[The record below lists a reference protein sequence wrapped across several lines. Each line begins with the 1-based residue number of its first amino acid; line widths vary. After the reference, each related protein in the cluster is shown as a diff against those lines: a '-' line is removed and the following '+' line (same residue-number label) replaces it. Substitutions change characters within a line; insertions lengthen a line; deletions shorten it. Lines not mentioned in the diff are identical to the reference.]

1 MQVNLILSVDNDGYI
16 GTGSNDLC
24 VKSRIDLNHFKNMTN
39 GKTVLMGL
47 NTFKSLPNDLHNRRM
62 IIISSTAK
70 REDVRGHEVYRS
82 IKEALM
88 VVKAH
93 DIFETVYIIG
103 GKYMF
108 EDGIHYA
115 KNVYLTRF
123 DSYCDNGN
131 VKLSIEF
138 IATLF
143 REFNRETLCLISEE
157 ESNGSVLDGVIYK
170 FSRKVSTNDFIC
182 MDTQTQTVKPF
193 EFFSQKSPSYA
204 YQLGV
209 LNV

>member
-1 MQVNLILSVDNDGYI
+1 MQVNLILSIDNDGYI
-16 GTGSNDLC
+16 GTSSNDLC
-24 VKSRIDLNHFKNMTN
+24 VKSHIDFNHFKNMTQ

-47 NTFKSLPNDLHNRRM
+47 NTFKSLPNDLPNRRM

-93 DIFETVYIIG
+93 DMFETVYIIG

-108 EDGIHYA
+108 EEGINYA

-123 DSYCDNGN
+123 DTYCDNGK

-138 IATLF
+138 MSTLF
-143 REFNRETLCLISEE
+143 SQFNQETLCLISEE
-157 ESNGSVLDGVIYK
+157 VSNGFISGVIYK
-170 FSRKVSTNDFIC
+170 FTRKVSTNNFNNLDV
-182 MDTQTQTVKPF
+182 QTQNVKLF
-193 EFFSQKSPSYA
+193 ELFPRISPSYA
-204 YQLGV
+204 Y
-209 LNV
+209 